1 MRSTIRPTMVVPV
14 PHACVLVLLS
24 RCLSV
29 SAAFPVPSVARV
41 LREKKVVISFSYLKH
56 KKKRLRYRAPA
67 VVFILLL
74 FPKIDTIME
83 ELNSYRDEVFVA
95 QCLVSMSK
103 EEPRGASTTP
113 PTVGQRCDD
122 ERTSVSEGDEE
133 YNPIEDIIDDERVI
147 IPIRYSRDNM
157 ITTFA
162 LPDPRDWERRDR
174 HSSSSSNEW

>member
-1 MRSTIRPTMVVPV
+1 
-14 PHACVLVLLS
+14 
-24 RCLSV
+24 
-29 SAAFPVPSVARV
+29 
-41 LREKKVVISFSYLKH
+41 
-56 KKKRLRYRAPA
+56 
-67 VVFILLL
+67 
-74 FPKIDTIME
+74 ME

-113 PTVGQRCDD
+113 PTVGQRCDN
-122 ERTSVSEGDEE
+122 EPTSVSESDEE
-133 YNPIEDIIDDERVI
+133 YNPIEDIIDDEGVR

-174 HSSSSSNEW
+174 QSSSSSNEW